1 MQPLSYMYEHM
12 CCFAFYWRTPDNI
25 YMYIVI
31 PGRLLLICILGGWA
45 ILYTVRF
52 VSAKFVPY
60 IVIKFIFMNGT
71 STYPPFYF
79 QMEAPA

>member
-1 MQPLSYMYEHM
+1 MQPLSYKYDHM

-31 PGRLLLICILGGWA
+31 PGRQLLICILGGWA
-45 ILYTVRF
+45 ILYTFRF
-52 VSAKFVPY
+52 VT
-60 IVIKFIFMNGT
+60 MNGT